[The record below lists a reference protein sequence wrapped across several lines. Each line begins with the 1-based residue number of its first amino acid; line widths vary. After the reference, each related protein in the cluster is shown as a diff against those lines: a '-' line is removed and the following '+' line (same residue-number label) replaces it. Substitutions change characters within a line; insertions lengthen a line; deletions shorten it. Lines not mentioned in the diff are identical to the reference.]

1 MKKLLTPVL
10 LSLLIATGAP
20 AFANEENAEAQSAV
34 VTSININ
41 TANAD
46 QLAQLSGV
54 GPAKADAIV
63 QYRNENGPFKSVDD
77 LMQVR
82 GIGEATV
89 EKNRHLLSN

>member
-10 LSLLIATGAP
+10 LSLLIATGVP

-63 QYRNENGPFKSVDD
+63 QYRNENGPFESVDD
-77 LMQVR
+77 LVQVR

>member
-63 QYRNENGPFKSVDD
+63 QYRNENGPFESVDD
-77 LMQVR
+77 LVQVR

>member
-1 MKKLLTPVL
+1 MKKLFAPAL
-10 LSLLIATGAP
+10 LSMLLATGLP
-20 AFANEENAEAQSAV
+20 ALANEADNADSVV

-41 TANAD
+41 TATPE
-46 QLAQLSGV
+46 QLAQLSGI

-63 QYRNENGPFKSVDD
+63 EYRDTNGPFSSVDD
-77 LMQVR
+77 LVQVR